1 MKIIGI
7 NGSPRI
13 GGNADVLL
21 DKALEGARSIGAETE
36 KIILNTLKIAPC
48 QECENLK
55 DDGSCIIEDDMQG
68 LYRKILEA
76 DAVIV
81 ASPVFFGSIT
91 AQTKIMIDRFQCL
104 WRAKFILKRNTV
116 KKERVGA
123 FISVEASNREDFF
136 VNARSVVKNFFA
148 VIDAN
153 YREEILCRGVDEKG
167 KVLKRPDCLEKVFE
181 LGVKVASFV
190 KQNQALGTGKDKTK
204 ET

>member
-13 GGNADVLL
+13 GGNADILL

-36 KIILNTLKIAPC
+36 KVILNTLKIAPC

-55 DDGSCIIEDDMQG
+55 DDGSCIVEDDMQD

-91 AQTKIMIDRFQCL
+91 AQAKIMIDRFQCL
-104 WRAKFILKRNTV
+104 WRAKFILKKNTV
-116 KKERVGA
+116 KKEKVGA

-136 VNARSVVKNFFA
+136 VNSRSIVKNFFA
-148 VIDAN
+148 VIDAS
-153 YREEILCRGVDEKG
+153 YQEEVLCRGIDEKG
-167 KVLKRPDCLEKVFE
+167 KVLARTDCLEKVFE
-181 LGVKVASFV
+181 LGAKVALLV
-190 KQNQALGTGKDKTK
+190 KQNQAQKGTG
-204 ET
+204 

>member
-13 GGNADVLL
+13 GGNADILL

-36 KIILNTLKIAPC
+36 KVILNTLKIAPC

-104 WRAKFILKRNTV
+104 WRAKFILKKNTV
-116 KKERVGA
+116 KKEKVGA

-136 VNARSVVKNFFA
+136 VNARSIVKNFFA
-148 VIDAN
+148 VIDAS
-153 YREEILCRGVDEKG
+153 YREEILCRGIDEKG
-167 KVLKRPDCLEKVFE
+167 KVLERLDCLEKVFE
-181 LGVKVASFV
+181 LGAKVASFV
-190 KQNQALGTGKDKTK
+190 TQSQVQKGEGS
-204 ET
+204 